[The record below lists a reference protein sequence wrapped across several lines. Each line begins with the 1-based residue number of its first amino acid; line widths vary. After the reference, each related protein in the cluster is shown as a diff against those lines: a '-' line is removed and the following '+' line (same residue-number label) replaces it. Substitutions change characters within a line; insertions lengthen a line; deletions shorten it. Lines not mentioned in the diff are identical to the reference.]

1 MDVHSLY
8 APLFDAL
15 VQSQEVEAK
24 SNVDA
29 TTDVVCRQL

>member
-8 APLFDAL
+8 APLLDAL
-15 VQSQEVEAK
+15 VRSQEIEAK

-29 TTDVVCRQL
+29 TTDAVCGHL